1 MDNIKEQIRYLRE
14 LATDTEYNED
24 ELKKAL
30 NEAANT
36 IEELSGIN
44 KENRKKENYKHC
56 EDCEN
61 FIPLPSGIRGGKRGH
76 CKKRYPRDS
85 RSGRVR
91 ACKQFSEAYHE

>member
-44 KENRKKENYKHC
+44 KENRKKENY
-56 EDCEN
+56 
-61 FIPLPSGIRGGKRGH
+61 FRIG
-76 CKKRYPRDS
+76 
-85 RSGRVR
+85 
-91 ACKQFSEAYHE
+91 A